1 MTSCFIFPFIV
12 QELAPTADIG
22 LVRSLMN
29 LMDCLM
35 EEFTDAAKI
44 KQMNERDICSWLEVG
59 TSFDVNTFSSFLEQ
73 NCVMRFGDVFM

>member
-1 MTSCFIFPFIV
+1 
-12 QELAPTADIG
+12 
-22 LVRSLMN
+22 
-29 LMDCLM
+29 M

-59 TSFDVNTFSSFLEQ
+59 TSFDVNAFSSFLEQ